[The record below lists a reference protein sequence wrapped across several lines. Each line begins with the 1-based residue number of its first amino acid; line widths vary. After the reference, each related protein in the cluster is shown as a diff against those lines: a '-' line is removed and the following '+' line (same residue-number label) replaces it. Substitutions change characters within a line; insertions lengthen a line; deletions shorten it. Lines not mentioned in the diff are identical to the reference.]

1 MNRGAKK
8 LSASW
13 LWTPFFHLVSFLFSP
28 FRSLH
33 FLFVWLLDFILLGTR
48 FPTYTQFAGPLKWL
62 RQSRAPQEVVAISLP
77 ILRLLLKF
85 IYTGMADKELRFE
98 QIELMLEAANFYGV
112 HNMKEQC
119 EGGLIRSLN
128 TSNFVDNL
136 ILADTF
142 NASNL
147 RRMAKQDGQ
156 EAGMA
161 NWRSRLEDEVQG
173 KRRSS
178 YGSDGGA
185 C

>member
-1 MNRGAKK
+1 MAETIKG
-8 LSASW
+8 SS
-13 LWTPFFHLVSFLFSP
+13 
-28 FRSLH
+28 
-33 FLFVWLLDFILLGTR
+33 
-48 FPTYTQFAGPLKWL
+48 
-62 RQSRAPQEVVAISLP
+62 EVVAISLP

-98 QIELMLEAANFYGV
+98 QIELMLEAANFYAA

-161 NWRSRLEDEVQG
+161 N
-173 KRRSS
+173 
-178 YGSDGGA
+178 
-185 C
+185 

>member
-1 MNRGAKK
+1 MAETIKG
-8 LSASW
+8 SS
-13 LWTPFFHLVSFLFSP
+13 
-28 FRSLH
+28 
-33 FLFVWLLDFILLGTR
+33 
-48 FPTYTQFAGPLKWL
+48 
-62 RQSRAPQEVVAISLP
+62 EVVAISLP
-77 ILRLLLKF
+77 ILRLFLKF

-161 NWRSRLEDEVQG
+161 N
-173 KRRSS
+173 
-178 YGSDGGA
+178 
-185 C
+185 